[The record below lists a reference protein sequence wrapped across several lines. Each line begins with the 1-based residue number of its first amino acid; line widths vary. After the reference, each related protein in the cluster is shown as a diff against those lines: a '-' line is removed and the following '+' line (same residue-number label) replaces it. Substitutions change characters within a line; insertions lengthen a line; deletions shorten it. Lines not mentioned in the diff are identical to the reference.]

1 MENTLLVKFQNQHTL
16 QLATQ
21 ITLERGGVVDRVY
34 TFFPFVWHLL
44 ERKTPLKDKPR

>member
-34 TFFPFVWHLL
+34 TFFPCVALVR
-44 ERKTPLKDKPR
+44 EEDSIEGQA